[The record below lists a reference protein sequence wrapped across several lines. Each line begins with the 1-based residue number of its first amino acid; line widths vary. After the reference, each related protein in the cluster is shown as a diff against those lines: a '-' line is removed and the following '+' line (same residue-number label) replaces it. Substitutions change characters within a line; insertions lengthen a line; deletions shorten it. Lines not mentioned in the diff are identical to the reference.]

1 MVEGLKGG
9 TVFAVRKRGRGSF
22 QEESRFDDMLE
33 PEAEVKESLSNKPRP
48 LG

>member
-1 MVEGLKGG
+1 MEGLKAG
-9 TVFAVRKRGRGSF
+9 TVFAVRKRGGGSF

-33 PEAEVKESLSNKPRP
+33 PEAEVKESLSNRPRP